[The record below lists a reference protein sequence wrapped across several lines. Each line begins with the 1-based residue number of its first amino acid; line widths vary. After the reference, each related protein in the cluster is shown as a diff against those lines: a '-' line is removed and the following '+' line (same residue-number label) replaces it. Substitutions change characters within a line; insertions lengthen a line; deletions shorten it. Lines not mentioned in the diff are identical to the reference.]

1 MAENTVTIVGTIT
14 QDLELR
20 HTPNGAAVVDINI
33 AQNKRVRQP
42 DGTWEQGDAM
52 YFVCTVWQDMAE
64 HANATLQKG
73 MRVIVTGRLD
83 YQTWENTEGQV
94 RSTIKVVADEI
105 GPSLRW
111 ATANVE
117 RISGGSMGDSPQGGA
132 SPDSTPPSN
141 DKEGTVSKPRLKRY
155 RDSTSPPTNRQT
167 YNAML
172 KFFTF
177 LKNRGE
183 PLVGWSVCA
192 VLAYF
197 QILFP

>member
-20 HTPNGAAVVDINI
+20 HTPSGAAVVDINI

-52 YFVCTVWQDMAE
+52 YFVCTVWRDMAE
-64 HANATLQKG
+64 NANATLTKG
-73 MRVIVTGRLD
+73 MRVIVTGKLD

-117 RISGGSMGDSPQGGA
+117 RTSGSSMGDSPQGGVA
-132 SPDSTPPSN
+132 PDSTPPSN
-141 DKEGTVSKPRLKRY
+141 DNEAP
-155 RDSTSPPTNRQT
+155 
-167 YNAML
+167 
-172 KFFTF
+172 F
-177 LKNRGE
+177 
-183 PLVGWSVCA
+183 
-192 VLAYF
+192 
-197 QILFP
+197 

>member
-117 RISGGSMGDSPQGGA
+117 RTSGSSMGDSPQGGVA
-132 SPDSTPPSN
+132 PDSTPPSN
-141 DKEGTVSKPRLKRY
+141 DNEAP
-155 RDSTSPPTNRQT
+155 
-167 YNAML
+167 
-172 KFFTF
+172 F
-177 LKNRGE
+177 
-183 PLVGWSVCA
+183 
-192 VLAYF
+192 
-197 QILFP
+197 